1 MLYEFCSERQ
11 FVFTIEVD
19 GKSRLVE
26 FSERNQ
32 FGASVYQTADS
43 KVADKIR
50 KTSMVR
56 VGQIVETT
64 KNTDAPKGHT
74 NRKKKVDAPFNDAPQ
89 VAAAVSEGTTEKT
102 FPSITQAR
110 EFIISTFGIPKA
122 QLKKPETL
130 SQVAEEHGIKLV
142 IKQE

>member
-1 MLYEFCSERQ
+1 MFYEFCSERQ

-50 KTSMVR
+50 QTSMVR
-56 VGQIVETT
+56 IGQIVETT
-64 KNTDAPKGHT
+64 KITE
-74 NRKKKVDAPFNDAPQ
+74 APQ
-89 VAAAVSEGTTEKT
+89 KRAIRKTITTPANEDPTTKSESGKEITEKT

-110 EFIISTFGIPKA
+110 EFIVSTFGIPKA
-122 QLKKPETL
+122 HLRKPETL
-130 SQVAEEHGIKLV
+130 SQVAEEHGIKLI

>member
-64 KNTDAPKGHT
+64 KITEAPKERAILKSITTPASENHT
-74 NRKKKVDAPFNDAPQ
+74 AKSET
-89 VAAAVSEGTTEKT
+89 SEGITEKT

-110 EFIISTFGIPKA
+110 EFIVSTSGIPKA

>member
-64 KNTDAPKGHT
+64 KITEAPKERSILKSIT
-74 NRKKKVDAPFNDAPQ
+74 TPATEAPTAKS
-89 VAAAVSEGTTEKT
+89 ATSEGITEKT

-110 EFIISTFGIPKA
+110 EFIVSTFGIPKS
-122 QLKKPETL
+122 QLRKPETL